1 MGKKMKLLPSIFKN
15 RELLQSSWQWPSC
28 AQAKTLSFRTPT
40 GDETAIFKTV
50 NSVFSDGA
58 DSPESW
64 FTNTPE
70 STSFLTDHSE
80 DSHLETIIRGVRSSE
95 RLFFEPG
102 EQTTSS
108 IIMADQS
115 KEKTTIDGEEE
126 EGGESPFKE
135 SVILAMESDD
145 PYRDFKRSMQEM
157 VESYS
162 GMKDWE
168 WLQELLGWY
177 LKMNGNG
184 NHGFIVGAFVDLL
197 IELSAPKT
205 SADSLSTSYSSALSS
220 LSSPTSPLSPLGHK
234 EIVEEQG

>member
-1 MGKKMKLLPSIFKN
+1 MGKKMKLLPSLFKN
-15 RELLQSSWQWPSC
+15 REILQSSWQWPSC
-28 AQAKTLSFRTPT
+28 SQAKTLSFRAPS
-40 GDETAIFKTV
+40 GKKTAIFKTV

-58 DSPESW
+58 DESPESW

-70 STSFLTDHSE
+70 STMTDHSE
-80 DSHLETIIRGVRSSE
+80 DSHVETIIAGVRSSE

-102 EQTTSS
+102 EQ
-108 IIMADQS
+108 IMADQI
-115 KEKTTIDGEEE
+115 KEED
-126 EGGESPFKE
+126 GESPFKE

-145 PYRDFKRSMQEM
+145 PYRDFKKSMQEM

-162 GMKDWE
+162 GVKDWE

-205 SADSLSTSYSSALSS
+205 SEDSLSTSYSSAVSS
-220 LSSPTSPLSPLGHK
+220 LSSPTSPWSPLGHN